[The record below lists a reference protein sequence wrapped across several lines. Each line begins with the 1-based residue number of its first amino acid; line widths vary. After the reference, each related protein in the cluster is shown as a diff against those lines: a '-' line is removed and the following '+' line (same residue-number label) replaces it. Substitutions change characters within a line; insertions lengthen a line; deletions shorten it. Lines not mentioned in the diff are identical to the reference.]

1 MADKQLTQESSEQ
14 RHSAAI
20 QLNMA
25 EKQLTQESGEQ
36 RHSAAI
42 QLKMADKQLT
52 QESGEQRHCGHSAKH
67 GREAADSRI
76 R

>member
-1 MADKQLTQESSEQ
+1 MADKQLT
-14 RHSAAI
+14 
-20 QLNMA
+20 
-25 EKQLTQESGEQ
+25 KESGEQ

-67 GREAADSRI
+67 GRQAAD
-76 R
+76 